1 MLAVDATL
9 LIVFSIVWI
18 LLFALKRVFFKPLRE
33 IMTRRDETI
42 ASDIRAGEE
51 AKNKYESNID
61 KIEESLKAA
70 RLAAKETQERFTAD
84 ALREK
89 EQMLTEIGQECRV
102 KVKEAKEQL
111 EQKVDELK
119 ADLAKESKVLSEKI
133 EKRLID
139 R

>member
-1 MLAVDATL
+1 MLTVDATL

-33 IMTRRDETI
+33 IMARRDKTI
-42 ASDIRAGEE
+42 ASNIRAGEE
-51 AKNKYESNID
+51 AKNRYEANID

-89 EQMLTEIGQECRV
+89 EQILSEIGQECRA
-102 KVKEAKEQL
+102 KVMEAKEQL
-111 EQKVDELK
+111 EQKVEELK

-133 EKRLID
+133 EKRLLD